1 MKYKD
6 FKREREKEFG
16 KLPIFFAF
24 TNERLDEHLED
35 RGLKIEDIIQVFNGS
50 FIAKKDYHLL
60 NEFYEKDKEIR
71 KEYFS
76 KEENIIDGLVYEF
89 ANYEIAYR
97 NDRSDAIDEVIEA
110 LQIDLN
116 REKDSEIIE
125 KALDKYYELVEW

>member
-1 MKYKD
+1 MRYAD

-16 KLPIFFAF
+16 KIPMFFAF
-24 TNERLDEHLED
+24 TNERLDEHLEY
-35 RGLKIEDIIQVFNGS
+35 RNLKLEDIIQVFNGS
-50 FIAKKDYHLL
+50 FIAKKDYHLID
-60 NEFYEKDKEIR
+60 EFYEKDKVIR

-76 KEENIIDGLVYEF
+76 KEENVIDALVYEF
-89 ANYEIAYR
+89 ANYEMACR
-97 NDRSDAIDEVIEA
+97 NDRADAVDEVIEA